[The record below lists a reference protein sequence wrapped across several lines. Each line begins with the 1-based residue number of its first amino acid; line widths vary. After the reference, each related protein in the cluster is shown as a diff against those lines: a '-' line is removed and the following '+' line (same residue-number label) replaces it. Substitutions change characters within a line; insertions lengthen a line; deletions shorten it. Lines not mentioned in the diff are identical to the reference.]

1 MSTMPTSLTLKCTLW
16 RTLSIN
22 GAENQLGIIF
32 LSSGFLAFVH
42 RIRERSRKI
51 WKARRIEE
59 VDDGWSPAQR
69 ILMAMPRIHPK
80 SSKVSSALDDD
91 AVAKKSFFWQEKNS
105 LYLCNSSSSKRA
117 WESSSLQC
125 ILSYFTSQLK
135 RKSLQRRIEVTP
147 ASELCMQVHYFL
159 WWQGRVIKRGKS
171 WMLSTFWGGPL
182 QQILFGL
189 LPCPSTNNFMNWIFA
204 LMFSLL
210 LLRREMFEKFGY
222 F

>member
-16 RTLSIN
+16 RTISIN

-105 LYLCNSSSSKRA
+105 LYLCNSSSKRA
-117 WESSSLQC
+117 WVRIIISNAYCHISLPNSKGNHYREGLKSHLPVNYAC
-125 ILSYFTSQLK
+125 KFTIFCGGKEGSKKK
-135 RKSLQRRIEVTP
+135 R
-147 ASELCMQVHYFL
+147 
-159 WWQGRVIKRGKS
+159 
-171 WMLSTFWGGPL
+171 
-182 QQILFGL
+182 
-189 LPCPSTNNFMNWIFA
+189 
-204 LMFSLL
+204 
-210 LLRREMFEKFGY
+210 EK
-222 F
+222 

>member
-1 MSTMPTSLTLKCTLW
+1 MVDHRHKESWWPCQEFTPKARKCRQRWMMMLLPKNPSFDKK
-16 RTLSIN
+16 RTLSTYVT
-22 GAENQLGIIF
+22 A
-32 LSSGFLAFVH
+32 A
-42 RIRERSRKI
+42 
-51 WKARRIEE
+51 
-59 VDDGWSPAQR
+59 
-69 ILMAMPRIHPK
+69 
-80 SSKVSSALDDD
+80 
-91 AVAKKSFFWQEKNS
+91 AKE
-105 LYLCNSSSSKRA
+105 LE

-210 LLRREMFEKFGY
+210 LFRREIFEKNLVIFSALGNHLPNWISQKIT
-222 F
+222 

>member
-16 RTLSIN
+16 RTISIN

-105 LYLCNSSSSKRA
+105 LYLCNSSSKRA
-117 WESSSLQC
+117 WVRIIISPMHTVIFHFPTQKEIITEKDWSHTCQWIMHASSL
-125 ILSYFTSQLK
+125 FFVVARKGHKK
-135 RKSLQRRIEVTP
+135 REKLDAE
-147 ASELCMQVHYFL
+147 HF
-159 WWQGRVIKRGKS
+159 
-171 WMLSTFWGGPL
+171 
-182 QQILFGL
+182 
-189 LPCPSTNNFMNWIFA
+189 
-204 LMFSLL
+204 
-210 LLRREMFEKFGY
+210 LRRASSANPFWFATMSKY
-222 F
+222 